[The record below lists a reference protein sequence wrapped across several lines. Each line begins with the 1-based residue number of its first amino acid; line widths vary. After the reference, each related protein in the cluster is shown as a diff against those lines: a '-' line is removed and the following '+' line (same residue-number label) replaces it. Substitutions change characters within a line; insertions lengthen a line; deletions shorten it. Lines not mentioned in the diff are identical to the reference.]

1 MDYREQPIMDPAT
14 IETTDSTLEVAQK
27 PYLSKWV
34 RFYET
39 VKESYDP
46 FRSPTR
52 SRMDSKRR
60 VQHSQLL
67 LASSWLLTAKGL
79 KPDHPEA
86 SALTEGFWMSG
97 EFEEKFIKPIVNSAY
112 PATLA
117 GLDLAVLQFSSNA
130 GPTLD
135 LIFLVGAGG
144 FLTSAFSVFFYT
156 IYPTRR
162 KIWTTSALSFIAGL
176 VCSIVAVLILI
187 VRVFAPTF
195 LM

>member
-1 MDYREQPIMDPAT
+1 M
-14 IETTDSTLEVAQK
+14 
-27 PYLSKWV
+27 
-34 RFYET
+34 
-39 VKESYDP
+39 
-46 FRSPTR
+46 
-52 SRMDSKRR
+52 
-60 VQHSQLL
+60 
-67 LASSWLLTAKGL
+67 G
-79 KPDHPEA
+79 
-86 SALTEGFWMSG
+86 G